1 MKKSNEKRN
10 STIMES
16 REKAKELSSEKGK
29 ASIRKSPNSKQLQ
42 GYDVNTANRILF
54 YLQEQEK
61 F

>member
-1 MKKSNEKRN
+1 
-10 STIMES
+10 MES

-29 ASIRKSPNSKQLQ
+29 TSIRKSSNSKQLQ
-42 GYDVNTANRILF
+42 GYDVNTANWVLF

>member
-10 STIMES
+10 STIMEG

-29 ASIRKSPNSKQLQ
+29 TSIRKSSNSKQLQ
-42 GYDVNTANRILF
+42 GDDVKTANRILF

>member
-29 ASIRKSPNSKQLQ
+29 ISIRKSSNSKQLQ

>member
-29 ASIRKSPNSKQLQ
+29 ISIRKSSNSKQLQ
-42 GYDVNTANRILF
+42 GDDVKTANRILF

>member
-10 STIMES
+10 STIMEG
-16 REKAKELSSEKGK
+16 REKAKESSSEKGK
-29 ASIRKSPNSKQLQ
+29 TSVRISSNSKQLH
-42 GYDVNTANRILF
+42 GDDVKTANRILF